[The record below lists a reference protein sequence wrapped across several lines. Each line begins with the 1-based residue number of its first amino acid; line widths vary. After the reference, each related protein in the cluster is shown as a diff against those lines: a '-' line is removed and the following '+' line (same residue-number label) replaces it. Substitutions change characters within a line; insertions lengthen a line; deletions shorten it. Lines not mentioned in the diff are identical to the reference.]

1 MLPLHGQLRA
11 GIKPGPRNSLERM
24 NSYVQFFV
32 GLAIGIVVCVP
43 SLFRQH
49 SRLEFAARCC
59 SILTRQLSPDE
70 NTRLQLAKVAIAQAE
85 DELEEESA

>member
-1 MLPLHGQLRA
+1 MLME
-11 GIKPGPRNSLERM
+11 SM
-24 NSYVQFFV
+24 NSYIQFFV

-43 SLFRQH
+43 SLIRQH

-59 SILTRQLSPDE
+59 TILTRQLSPDE